1 MSKKVYL
8 KDSRAK
14 LLEGINLYADAV
26 KSTLGPSGK
35 FVIINNGNGE
45 EPFSTKDGVTVG
57 NSMDS
62 PDHVI
67 NTAIQLIKK
76 VATKTDFDNGDGT
89 TTASVLCRELIV
101 LGMKFQENKNFEQHR
116 FRETIYRELNI
127 IIKKLQD
134 AAINIPLSE
143 IGKVAL
149 TSANNDIEIA
159 ELFQEAFN
167 NTKEDGYI
175 NIVESVTGK
184 SYVDI
189 VKGYVIDLGYM
200 DRRFGNDEITGLFK
214 APKCRIVIY
223 DNEFTDKQEMLK
235 LIERAPKADP
245 LPVLIFAKD
254 YSKEVVGIVD
264 FNNLDRIGNRICL
277 IKNQLRGSEYSD
289 LINDLSNYTG
299 AEPIKHF
306 DEFDSEFG
314 EAKNVVVK
322 QGYTIFGE
330 LEGTR
335 KELMDNYL
343 FLLKAAA
350 KEESSPEYADQ
361 ILKRVNR
368 IENGITT
375 FYVGGD
381 SDIERIEK
389 KHRVDDAYKACQIAL
404 KGKVIMGG
412 GQALALLSKKYSECD
427 DYEKMFVEMIHKPFY
442 EILANSLHTESESVI
457 IREQLSFQNGYNAKT
472 RQFENLYESG
482 IVDPVDVVINSLKNA
497 VSIAM
502 TILSTECLIVETH
515 NIYTNGII

>member
-8 KDSRAK
+8 NDSREK
-14 LLEGINLYADAV
+14 LREGINLFTNAV

-45 EPFSTKDGVTVG
+45 DPFPTKDGVTVG
-57 NSMDS
+57 NSIDS
-62 PDHVI
+62 DDPVI

-76 VATKTDFDNGDGT
+76 VASKTDFDNGDGT

-101 LGMKFQENKNFEQHR
+101 LGMQLQEIDGFDQHK
-116 FRETIYRELNI
+116 FRETIYRELDL
-127 IIKKLQD
+127 IIKKLNEV
-134 AAINIPLSE
+134 AVIIPLDE

-149 TSANNDIEIA
+149 TSANNDFEIA
-159 ELFQEAFN
+159 NLFQEAFN

-184 SYVDI
+184 SYINI
-189 VKGYVIDLGYM
+189 VKGYVVDLGYM
-200 DRRFGNDEITGLFK
+200 DRRFGNNEITGLFE
-214 APKCRIVIY
+214 APKCRVIIY

-235 LIERAPKADP
+235 LISRSPKENP

-264 FNNLDRIGNRICL
+264 FNNMDRIGNKICL
-277 IKNQLRGSEYSD
+277 IKNQLRNDEYSN
-289 LINDLSNYTG
+289 LIHDLSNYTG

-306 DEFDSEFG
+306 DEFDAEFG
-314 EAKNVVVK
+314 EATNVVVK

-343 FLLKAAA
+343 FLLKTAA

-404 KGKVIMGG
+404 KGKVVMGG
-412 GQALALLSKKYSECD
+412 GQALVLLSKDLNDCD
-427 DYEKMFVEMIHKPFY
+427 DYEQIFSRTIRKPFY
-442 EILANSLHTESESVI
+442 EILLNSLHSESRCQV
-457 IREQLSFQNGYNAKT
+457 IRENLSFGNGYNAKT
-472 RQFENLYESG
+472 RKFENLYESG
-482 IVDPVDVVINSLKNA
+482 IVDPVDVVINGLKNA

-502 TILSTECLIVETH
+502 TILSTECLIVETQ
-515 NIYTNGII
+515 NQN

>member
-8 KDSRAK
+8 NDLSRAK
-14 LLEGINLYADAV
+14 LIEGINLYADAV

-35 FVIINNGNGE
+35 FVIISNGNGE
-45 EPFSTKDGVTVG
+45 EPFPTKDGVTVG

-62 PDHVI
+62 SDPVV
-67 NTAIQLIKK
+67 NVAIQLIKK
-76 VATKTDFDNGDGT
+76 VASKTDFDNGDGT
-89 TTASVLCRELIV
+89 TTASVLCRELII
-101 LGMKFQENKNFEQHR
+101 LGMELKEIHEDEFDQHR
-116 FRETIYRELNI
+116 FRETIYRELEI
-127 IIKKLQD
+127 IIQKLKEN
-134 AAINIPLSE
+134 AISIPLSE
-143 IGKVAL
+143 ISKVAL
-149 TSANNDIEIA
+149 TSANNDVEIA
-159 ELFQEAFN
+159 SLFQEAFD

-184 SYVDI
+184 SYVNI
-189 VKGYVIDLGYM
+189 VKGYVVDLGYM
-200 DRRFGNDEITGLFK
+200 DRRFANNEITGLFE
-214 APKCRIVIY
+214 APKCRVVVY

-235 LIERAPKADP
+235 LIHRAPKDNP

-264 FNNLDRIGNRICL
+264 FNNLDRIGNKICL
-277 IKNQLRGSEYSD
+277 IKNQLRHSEYSD

-299 AEPIKHF
+299 ADPIKHF
-306 DEFDSEFG
+306 DEFDGEFG
-314 EAKNVVVK
+314 EATNVIVK

-343 FLLKAAA
+343 YLLKTAA
-350 KEESSPEYADQ
+350 KEESSPEYSQQ

-375 FYVGGD
+375 FFVGGD

-412 GQALALLSKKYSECD
+412 GQALVLLSKDYNDCD
-427 DYEKMFVEMIHKPFY
+427 DYEVVFSRTVRKPFY
-442 EILANSLHTESESVI
+442 EILANSLHTDDRSIS
-457 IREQLSFQNGYNAKT
+457 IRENLSFEKGYNAKT
-472 RQFENLYESG
+472 RQFENLYDSG
-482 IVDPVDVVINSLKNA
+482 IVDPVDVVINGLKNA

-502 TILSTECLIVETH
+502 TILSTECLIVETQ
-515 NIYTNGII
+515 NQN

>member
-8 KDSRAK
+8 KDSREK

-45 EPFSTKDGVTVG
+45 EPFPTKDGVTVG

-62 PDHVI
+62 PDPVI
-67 NTAIQLIKK
+67 NTAIQMIKK
-76 VATKTDFDNGDGT
+76 VASKTDFDNGDGT

-101 LGMKFQENKNFEQHR
+101 LGMYLQESPEFDQHK
-116 FRETIYRELNI
+116 FRETIYTELAYLI
-127 IIKKLQD
+127 EKLKTV
-134 AAINIPLSE
+134 AVKIPLSE

-149 TSANNDIEIA
+149 TSANNDLEIA
-159 ELFQEAFN
+159 NLFQTAFN

-175 NIVESVTGK
+175 NIVESVTGT

-189 VKGYVIDLGYM
+189 VKGYVVDLGYM
-200 DRRFGNDEITGLFK
+200 DRRFGNNEINGYFE
-214 APKCRIVIY
+214 APKCRVVIY
-223 DNEFTDKQEMLK
+223 DNEFTDKQEMIK
-235 LIERAPKADP
+235 LIQRAPSSNP
-245 LPVLIFAKD
+245 LPVVIFAKD
-254 YSKEVVGIVD
+254 YSKEVVAIVD
-264 FNNLDRIGNRICL
+264 FNNMDRIGNKICL
-277 IKNQLRGSEYSD
+277 IKNQLRNDEYSS
-289 LINDLSNYTG
+289 LISDLSHYTG

-314 EAKNVVVK
+314 EANNVVVK
-322 QGYTIFGE
+322 QGYSIFGE
-330 LEGTR
+330 LEGTQ

-350 KEESSPEYADQ
+350 KEESSPAYAEQ

-404 KGKVIMGG
+404 KGKVLIGG
-412 GQALALLSKKYSECD
+412 GQALVLLSKELIYCNE
-427 DYEKMFVEMIHKPFY
+427 YEKIFHKTITKPFY
-442 EILANSLHTESESVI
+442 EILANSLHSLNDSI
-457 IREQLSFQNGYNAKT
+457 DIKNKISFEQGYNAKT

-482 IVDPVDVVINSLKNA
+482 IVDPVDVVINGLKNA

-515 NIYTNGII
+515 NN